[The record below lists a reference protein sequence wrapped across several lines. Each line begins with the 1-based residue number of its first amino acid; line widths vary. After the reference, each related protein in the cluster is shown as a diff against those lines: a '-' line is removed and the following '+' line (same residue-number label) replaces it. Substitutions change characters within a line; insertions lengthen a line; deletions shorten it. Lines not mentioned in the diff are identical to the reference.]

1 MQYQAQLEAF
11 GGVLRQAREAK
22 GWSQRELAARSGVTQ
37 ANISKIETGQVDP
50 QISTL
55 VELSRFLDL
64 EVTLAPRQATPA
76 IEAIIRDTSAARVP
90 PQVARDLE
98 RISAATRAMRQGGQ
112 GALAEAPASFH
123 QTVRRLAETA
133 APLALAGA
141 SFAAPFA
148 ARELSRIAAQVTAAQ
163 KLVTPAVRAQI
174 DFVRRNPK
182 MIVRAEGR
190 LAEAARAL
198 AVLRNTVVHRA
209 GEEQRPAYMLDDEET
224 A

>member
-1 MQYQAQLEAF
+1 MLHQTQLETF
-11 GGVLRQAREAK
+11 GGVLRQARELK

-50 QISTL
+50 QLSTL
-55 VELSRFLDL
+55 VELARFLDL

-76 IEAIIRDTSAARVP
+76 IEAIIRGVSAARVP

-98 RISAATRAMRQGGQ
+98 RIKAAARLMRQGAEGP
-112 GALAEAPASFH
+112 LAEAPPSFH
-123 QTVRRLAETA
+123 HTVQRLAETA
-133 APLALAGA
+133 AQLALAGA
-141 SFAAPFA
+141 SLATPLA
-148 ARELSRIAAQVTAAQ
+148 ARELSRIAAQVSAAQ
-163 KLVTPAVRAQI
+163 KLVTPAAGAGI

-182 MIVRAEGR
+182 MIDQAERR

-198 AVLRNTVVHRA
+198 AVLRNTVVHHA
-209 GEEQRPAYMLDDEET
+209 DEALRPAYVLDDEEG